1 MLFVVFTICLTEIE
15 NIELIQIRHQY
26 DKVSFDSKKGLNE
39 YCVEVD
45 GVCGSSCG
53 FATAAPKYCQ
63 YLESSERVDDVD
75 DDDYTVANGRWPD
88 EPGRGYI
95 PKDLLMNLDNE
106 FKDDDAGS
114 PFTSEKGNG
123 LLNTFFHVFFIVFMT
138 ISALSM
144 WISFLPGIGRD
155 SDEPPPSLHNVERHM
170 NSKGRGKETDAMV
183 CVAFSISAS
192 EPRMMILRNS
202 KYNTFGGDARLTI
215 LLHLP
220 RARFFNSLLYKSSI
234 PVVGK
239 LMAWCHEHKLF
250 LKERPWDKNKEENE
264 GSQSDSSDSSRK
276 VSWDD
281 SASSNGSSN
290 LSPLDKVSFI
300 DLFQDEGNRVGC
312 YALWDAFSDLVDGAD
327 LKFIE
332 SLADEMKN
340 MKAVSVPCVSFILT
354 FWHYVLHEMSHE
366 LTASKTQNSP
376 MQL

>member
-1 MLFVVFTICLTEIE
+1 
-15 NIELIQIRHQY
+15 
-26 DKVSFDSKKGLNE
+26 
-39 YCVEVD
+39 
-45 GVCGSSCG
+45 
-53 FATAAPKYCQ
+53 
-63 YLESSERVDDVD
+63 
-75 DDDYTVANGRWPD
+75 
-88 EPGRGYI
+88 
-95 PKDLLMNLDNE
+95 
-106 FKDDDAGS
+106 
-114 PFTSEKGNG
+114 
-123 LLNTFFHVFFIVFMT
+123 
-138 ISALSM
+138 
-144 WISFLPGIGRD
+144 
-155 SDEPPPSLHNVERHM
+155 
-170 NSKGRGKETDAMV
+170 
-183 CVAFSISAS
+183 
-192 EPRMMILRNS
+192 MMILRNS